1 MTESTVASTPLDMLR
16 QRLNE
21 APSPLLLKDA
31 IKGLTQKGK
40 NAPPPP
46 DFAALLSE
54 EVQEGRVFRYPSGKD
69 DADRY
74 WGRDEK
80 QAIRE
85 AVLNAATEPKKLADL
100 KKLAKDTVKA
110 DKKFSD
116 AIVDELVSTEQLYK
130 QSSAGSAPYGK
141 EKPRSL
147 DKAAVSAAILTAAE
161 TPQNS
166 ANLLKAAKQATGA
179 DKEFA
184 ESILKELIDGSQ
196 LHPQS
201 TATKP
206 LYGKE
211 KSRSLD
217 KAAVSAAIIAAAET
231 PQNSA
236 NLLKAAKQATGAD
249 KDFAESI
256 LNELIDAKQLHPQSP
271 ATKPLYGKE
280 KSRSLDKAA
289 VTAAIIA
296 AADTPQ
302 NSANLLKA
310 AKQATGADKEFAES
324 ILNELIDAKQL
335 HPQSPA
341 TKPLYGKNEPP
352 HPLDIDPG
360 KKTFAALVKA
370 GQKLVEVAPAVSLDE
385 VFQRLRIAL
394 EHRPPTPQAEQVP
407 ATVSSGVSH
416 PSEHSP
422 PTPTEAISPV
432 TPAPSETE
440 PAG

>member
-1 MTESTVASTPLDMLR
+1 MTESTVASTPLDTLR

-31 IKGLTQKGK
+31 IKGLTPKGK

-46 DFAALLSE
+46 DFTALLSE

-85 AVLNAATEPKKLADL
+85 AVLNAATEPKKLNDL

-147 DKAAVSAAILTAAE
+147 DKAAVSAAIIAAAE

-166 ANLLKAAKQATGA
+166 ANLVKAAKQATGA

-184 ESILKELIDGSQ
+184 ESILKELIDGKQ

-201 TATKP
+201 AATNP

-217 KAAVSAAIIAAAET
+217 KAAVSAAILTAAET

-236 NLLKAAKQATGAD
+236 NLVKAAKQATGAD

-256 LNELIDAKQLHPQSP
+256 LKELIDGSLLHPQSA
-271 ATKPLYGKE
+271 AT
-280 KSRSLDKAA
+280 
-289 VTAAIIA
+289 
-296 AADTPQ
+296 
-302 NSANLLKA
+302 N
-310 AKQATGADKEFAES
+310 
-324 ILNELIDAKQL
+324 
-335 HPQSPA
+335 
-341 TKPLYGKNEPP
+341 PLYGKNEPP
-352 HPLDIDPG
+352 HPLDVDPG
-360 KKTFAALVKA
+360 KKAFAALVKT
-370 GQKLVEVAPAVSLDE
+370 GQKLVEVAPSVALDE

-394 EHRPPTPQAEQVP
+394 EHRPPTPHVEQTAMTVP
-407 ATVSSGVSH
+407 SVVSH

-432 TPAPSETE
+432 TSPPSETE
-440 PAG
+440 PLG